1 MYRRAVRKDA
11 LHGGVFGCFKAP
23 YGNVFD
29 RITTWTG
36 RNAVLLLAR
45 CFAVPGSRL
54 TPGARGHTGCFQSRT
69 GKGEQPSSTVGTP
82 HRNVRPDE
90 GQIALLA

>member
-1 MYRRAVRKDA
+1 MHRRAVRKDA
-11 LHGGVFGCFKAP
+11 LHGGFFGCFKAP

-82 HRNVRPDE
+82 HRNVRP
-90 GQIALLA
+90 